1 MRPLAPV
8 TPPAKRTTRLA
19 LAVLAAFSVL
29 TACGGGSPAADA
41 AVGEGEGSGGK
52 GAKGTI
58 TIRIPD
64 PGNAGVLARGK
75 KDGSLDKALAA
86 VGAKVAW
93 TGSAGP
99 FAPAAQ
105 AMNADQLDIATGS
118 ITSGITSLSQSPGF
132 AFFTATAPD
141 PVGEGILVRPD
152 SDIDSVEDL
161 VGRKVAVNKGGT
173 GEYLLLKALAKAG
186 VPADK
191 VERVY
196 LRPDQTAAVFN
207 AGQVDAWAVW
217 STYAVAEIGADKARF
232 VADGTAIG
240 SDNYSL
246 NAVRSGFAKEHPEV
260 VKALYAYLHENSAK
274 EKKDPAAYLNV
285 FTDAGPTAVNG
296 KAKDVQ
302 ISFTGKGGTVD
313 PIRPEDIKR
322 FETVARFYADQ
333 KVTPNKVDIAA
344 HLIDIE
350 KLS

>member
-1 MRPLAPV
+1 MRPL
-8 TPPAKRTTRLA
+8 TPFAA
-19 LAVLAAFSVL
+19 LAALAALATV
-29 TACGGGSPAADA
+29 TACGGSPAADTA
-41 AVGEGEGSGGK
+41 GGGGDGE
-52 GAKGTI
+52 GAKGTV
-58 TIRIPD
+58 TVRIPD
-64 PGNAGVLARGK
+64 PGNSGVLALGK

-86 VGAKVAW
+86 VGAEVAW

-118 ITSGITSLSQSPGF
+118 ITSGITSLSRSPGF
-132 AFFTATAPD
+132 AFFTATDPD
-141 PVGEGILVRPD
+141 PVGEGILVREG
-152 SDIDSVEDL
+152 SDITAVKDL

-173 GEYLLLKALAKAG
+173 GEYLLLKALAEAG
-186 VPADK
+186 VPADQ

-217 STYAVAEIGADKARF
+217 STYAVAEIGSGKARF
-232 VADGTAIG
+232 LADGTAIG

-246 NAVRSGFAKEHPEV
+246 NAVRSKFAKEHPEI
-260 VKALYAYLHENSAK
+260 VKALYAYLHEHSAK

-296 KAKDVQ
+296 KAKEVQ
-302 ISFTGKGGTVD
+302 IAFTAKAGTVD
-313 PIRPEDIKR
+313 PIGPEDVER
-322 FETVARFYADQ
+322 FEAVARFYADQ

-344 HLIDIE
+344 HLLDVE
-350 KLS
+350 ELS

>member
-1 MRPLAPV
+1 MRPLAPL
-8 TPPAKRTTRLA
+8 AA
-19 LAVLAAFSVL
+19 LAALAALTTV
-29 TACGGGSPAADA
+29 TACGGAADA
-41 AVGEGEGSGGK
+41 GDAKGKKSGEG
-52 GAKGTI
+52 TV
-58 TIRIPD
+58 TVRIPD

-132 AFFTATAPD
+132 AFFTATDPD
-141 PVGEGILVRPD
+141 PVGEGILVREG
-152 SDIDSVEDL
+152 SDITSVQDL

-186 VPADK
+186 IPADE

-217 STYAVAEIGADKARF
+217 STYAVTEIGSGKARF

-246 NAVRSGFAKEHPEV
+246 NAVRSDFAKEHPEV
-260 VKALYAYLHENSAK
+260 VKALYDYLHEHSAE
-274 EKKDPAAYLNV
+274 EKKDPARFLNV
-285 FTDAGPTAVNG
+285 FTDAGPTALNG

-302 ISFTGKGGTVD
+302 IAFTAEGGTVD
-313 PIRPEDIKR
+313 PIGPEGIQR

-333 KVTPNKVDIAA
+333 KVTPDKVDIAA
-344 HLIDIE
+344 HLLDVE

>member
-1 MRPLAPV
+1 MRPL
-8 TPPAKRTTRLA
+8 TPFAA
-19 LAVLAAFSVL
+19 LAALAALATV
-29 TACGGGSPAADA
+29 TACGGSPAASA
-41 AVGEGEGSGGK
+41 GGGPE
-52 GAKGTI
+52 GAKGTV
-58 TIRIPD
+58 TVRIPD
-64 PGNAGVLARGK
+64 PGNSGVLALGK
-75 KDGSLDKALAA
+75 KDGSLDRALAA

-132 AFFTATAPD
+132 AFFTATDPD
-141 PVGEGILVRPD
+141 PVGEGILVREG
-152 SDIDSVEDL
+152 SDIASVKDL

-173 GEYLLLKALAKAG
+173 GEYLLLKALAGAG
-186 VPADK
+186 ISANK

-217 STYAVAEIGADKARF
+217 STYAVAEIGSGKARF

-246 NAVRSGFAKEHPEV
+246 NAVRSKFAEEHPEV

-296 KAKDVQ
+296 KAKEVQ
-302 ISFTGKGGTVD
+302 ISFTAEAGTVD
-313 PIRPEDIKR
+313 PIGPEDVKR

-344 HLIDIE
+344 HLLDVE

>member
-1 MRPLAPV
+1 MRPV
-8 TPPAKRTTRLA
+8 TPPAARTALVA
-19 LAVLAAFSVL
+19 LAALATL
-29 TACGGGSPAADA
+29 TACGGSPAADPA
-41 AVGEGEGSGGK
+41 AGRDGGGAK
-52 GAKGTI
+52 GAKETV

-132 AFFTATAPD
+132 VFFTATAPD
-141 PVGEGILVRPD
+141 PVGEGILVREG

-186 VPADK
+186 IPAGK

-217 STYAVAEIGADKARF
+217 STYAVAEIGSGKAHF

-246 NAVRSGFAKEHPEV
+246 NAVRSGFVKEHPEV
-260 VKALYAYLHENSAK
+260 VEALYAYLHDNSAK
-274 EKKDPAAYLNV
+274 EKRDPAAYLNV

-296 KAKDVQ
+296 KAKEVQ
-302 ISFTGKGGTVD
+302 IAFTGKSGTVD

-322 FETVARFYADQ
+322 FETVAGFYADQ

-344 HLIDIE
+344 HLLDIE

>member
-1 MRPLAPV
+1 MRPPVSSRAALA
-8 TPPAKRTTRLA
+8 TLA
-19 LAVLAAFSVL
+19 LVVLSAV
-29 TACGGGSPAADA
+29 TACGGNSTGDPAPGQGGGA
-41 AVGEGEGSGGK
+41 GGK
-52 GAKGTI
+52 KGTV
-58 TIRIPD
+58 TLRIPD

-75 KDGSLDKALAA
+75 QDGSLDKALAA

-105 AMNADQLDIATGS
+105 AMNAGRLDIATGS

-132 AFFTATAPD
+132 VFFTATDPD
-141 PVGEGILVRPD
+141 PVGEGILVRSD
-152 SDIDSVEDL
+152 SGIASVKDL

-173 GEYLLLKALAKAG
+173 GEYLLLKALAQAG
-186 VPADK
+186 IPADR

-217 STYAVAEIGADKARF
+217 STYAVAEIGTGKARF
-232 VADGTAIG
+232 IADGASIG

-246 NAVRSGFAKEHPEV
+246 NAVRSGFVKEHPEV
-260 VKALYAYLHENSAK
+260 VEALYAYLHENSAK
-274 EKKDPAAYLNV
+274 EKKDPARYLNV
-285 FTDAGPTAVNG
+285 FTDAGPTAVDG

-302 ISFTGKGGTVD
+302 ISFTREGGTVD
-313 PIRPEDIKR
+313 PIGPEDIKR
-322 FETVARFYADQ
+322 FETVARFYADHG
-333 KVTPNKVDIAA
+333 VTPAKVDIAS
-344 HLIDIE
+344 HLLDIE

>member
-1 MRPLAPV
+1 MRPLT
-8 TPPAKRTTRLA
+8 TPLAA
-19 LAVLAAFSVL
+19 LAALAALGTL
-29 TACGGGSPAADA
+29 TACGGTADA
-41 AVGEGEGSGGK
+41 G
-52 GAKGTI
+52 GAKGKKSGEGTV
-58 TIRIPD
+58 TVRIPD

-132 AFFTATAPD
+132 AFFTAIDPD
-141 PVGEGILVRPD
+141 PVGEGILVREG
-152 SDIDSVEDL
+152 SGIASVRDL

-186 VPADK
+186 IPADK

-217 STYAVAEIGADKARF
+217 STYAVAEIGTGKARF

-246 NAVRSGFAKEHPEV
+246 NAVRTGFAKEHPEI
-260 VKALYAYLHENSAK
+260 VKALYAYLHERSAE
-274 EKKDPAAYLNV
+274 EKKDPAAFLNV
-285 FTDAGPTAVNG
+285 FTDAGPTALNG

-302 ISFTGKGGTVD
+302 IAFTAKGGTVD
-313 PIRPEDIKR
+313 PIAPEDIAR

-333 KVTPNKVDIAA
+333 KVTPDKVDIAA
-344 HLIDIE
+344 HLLDVE

>member
-1 MRPLAPV
+1 MRPL
-8 TPPAKRTTRLA
+8 TPLAA
-19 LAVLAAFSVL
+19 LAALAALATV
-29 TACGGGSPAADA
+29 TACGGSPAADTA
-41 AVGEGEGSGGK
+41 AGKGDGPK
-52 GAKGTI
+52 GAKGTV
-58 TIRIPD
+58 TVRIPD
-64 PGNAGVLARGK
+64 PGNSGVLARGK
-75 KDGSLDKALAA
+75 KDGSLDEALAA

-132 AFFTATAPD
+132 AFFTATDPD
-141 PVGEGILVRPD
+141 PVGEGILVREG
-152 SDIDSVEDL
+152 SDIASVKDL

-173 GEYLLLKALAKAG
+173 GEYLLLKALAGAG
-186 VPADK
+186 IPADK

-217 STYAVAEIGADKARF
+217 STYAVAEIGSGKARF
-232 VADGTAIG
+232 LADGTAIG

-246 NAVRSGFAKEHPEV
+246 NAVRSKFAEEHPEV

-296 KAKDVQ
+296 KAKEVQ
-302 ISFTGKGGTVD
+302 IAFTAKAGTVD
-313 PIRPEDIKR
+313 PIGPEDVKR

-344 HLIDIE
+344 HLLDVE

>member
-1 MRPLAPV
+1 MRPL
-8 TPPAKRTTRLA
+8 TPLAA
-19 LAVLAAFSVL
+19 LAALAALSTV
-29 TACGGGSPAADA
+29 TACGGTTGAES
-41 AVGEGEGSGGK
+41 SK
-52 GAKGTI
+52 GANGTV
-58 TIRIPD
+58 TVRIPD

-75 KDGSLDKALAA
+75 KDGTLDKALAA

-132 AFFTATAPD
+132 AFFTATDPD
-141 PVGEGILVRPD
+141 PVGEGILVREG
-152 SDIDSVEDL
+152 SDITSVKDL

-173 GEYLLLKALAKAG
+173 GEYLLLKALARAG

-217 STYAVAEIGADKARF
+217 STYAVAEIGSGKAHF

-246 NAVRSGFAKEHPEV
+246 NAVRSEFATQHPDV
-260 VKALYAYLHENSAK
+260 VKALYRYLHENSAK
-274 EKKDPAAYLNV
+274 EKQDPSAYLNV

-296 KAKDVQ
+296 KAKEVQ
-302 ISFTGKGGTVD
+302 IGFTREGGTVD
-313 PIRPEDIKR
+313 PIGAEDIKR
-322 FETVARFYADQ
+322 FETVAQFYADQ

-344 HLIDIE
+344 HLLDIE

>member
-1 MRPLAPV
+1 MRPL
-8 TPPAKRTTRLA
+8 TPLAA
-19 LAVLAAFSVL
+19 LAALAALATV
-29 TACGGGSPAADA
+29 TACGGSPAADTA
-41 AVGEGEGSGGK
+41 AGKGDGPK
-52 GAKGTI
+52 GAKGTV
-58 TIRIPD
+58 TVRIPD
-64 PGNAGVLARGK
+64 PGNSGVLALGK
-75 KDGSLDKALAA
+75 KDGSLDEALAA

-132 AFFTATAPD
+132 AFFTATDPD
-141 PVGEGILVRPD
+141 PVGEGILVREG
-152 SDIDSVEDL
+152 SDIASVKDL

-173 GEYLLLKALAKAG
+173 GEYLLLKALAGAG
-186 VPADK
+186 IPADK

-217 STYAVAEIGADKARF
+217 STYAVAEIGSGKARF
-232 VADGTAIG
+232 LADGTAIG
-240 SDNYSL
+240 SDNYTL
-246 NAVRSGFAKEHPEV
+246 NAVRSKFAEEHPEV

-296 KAKDVQ
+296 KAKEVQ
-302 ISFTGKGGTVD
+302 IAFTAKAGTVD
-313 PIRPEDIKR
+313 PIGPEDVKR

-344 HLIDIE
+344 HLLDVE

>member
-1 MRPLAPV
+1 MRPV
-8 TPPAKRTTRLA
+8 TPPAARTALVA
-19 LAVLAAFSVL
+19 LAALATL
-29 TACGGGSPAADA
+29 TACGGNPAADSA
-41 AVGEGEGSGGK
+41 ADRDGGGAK
-52 GAKGTI
+52 GAKGTV

-105 AMNADQLDIATGS
+105 AMNADRLDIATGS

-141 PVGEGILVRPD
+141 PVGEGILVREG

-217 STYAVAEIGADKARF
+217 STYAVAEIGSGKAHF
-232 VADGTAIG
+232 LVDGTAIG

-246 NAVRSGFAKEHPEV
+246 NAVRSGFVKEHPEV
-260 VKALYAYLHENSAK
+260 VEALYAYLHEHSAK
-274 EKKDPAAYLNV
+274 EKRDPAGYLNV

-296 KAKDVQ
+296 KAKEVQ
-302 ISFTGKGGTVD
+302 IAFTAKSGTVD
-313 PIRPEDIKR
+313 PIRPGDIER
-322 FETVARFYADQ
+322 FETVAGFYADQ

-344 HLIDIE
+344 HLLDIE

>member
-1 MRPLAPV
+1 MRPTTPLA
-8 TPPAKRTTRLA
+8 A
-19 LAVLAAFSVL
+19 LAALAAVAALSTL
-29 TACGGGSPAADA
+29 TACGSGSAAAEGGAGAK
-41 AVGEGEGSGGK
+41 GGK
-52 GAKGTI
+52 GTV

-75 KDGSLDKALAA
+75 KDGSLDRALAA

-132 AFFTATAPD
+132 AFFTATDPD
-141 PVGEGILVRPD
+141 PVGEGILVREG
-152 SDIDSVEDL
+152 SDIASVRDL

-217 STYAVAEIGADKARF
+217 STYAVAEIGAGKARF

-246 NAVRSGFAKEHPEV
+246 NAVRSGFAKDHPEV
-260 VKALYAYLHENSAK
+260 VKALYAYLHDNSAK

-296 KAKDVQ
+296 KAKEVQ
-302 ISFTGKGGTVD
+302 ISFTAKAGTVD
-313 PIRPEDIKR
+313 PIGPEDIRR

-333 KVTPNKVDIAA
+333 KVTPNKVDIAG
-344 HLIDIE
+344 HLLDIE